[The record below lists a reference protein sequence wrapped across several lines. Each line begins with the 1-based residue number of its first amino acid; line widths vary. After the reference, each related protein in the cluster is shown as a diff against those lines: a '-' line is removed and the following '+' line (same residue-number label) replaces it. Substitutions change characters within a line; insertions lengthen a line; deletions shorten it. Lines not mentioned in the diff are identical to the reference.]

1 MAISKDIIGSLKK
14 AFNDDSRFI
23 IESDDKSYFK
33 LKLTKLP
40 DNPNVHFEYSKYS
53 SNDGYVELHLESETG
68 NPREYLCNLRSS
80 VIEELNER
88 AGKPDIEHI
97 PKDKSGS
104 WYGHC
109 YRYKPTSSDHKT
121 VNTIKEHFKKLINIF
136 EPIILRNMKLDTQL
150 KELLKSN
157 HNLILTGAPGTGK
170 TYLAKQIAARMIL
183 GKEYDKEVEKDP
195 FFKEHCGFV
204 QFHPSYDYTDFVEGL
219 RPKSDANGNV
229 GFERKDGVF
238 KAFCK
243 EALRSLPKK
252 GENGL
257 KNAYDKLAEDAK
269 NNVVLIKQSKEA
281 KQGNGKLQPIIY
293 DEEKGVIKSVLG
305 TKYPIPFSHIEE
317 LSKKY
322 KTIEALDNINNISD
336 AVRDTIRGSQDPTN
350 TWAVLRHLYER
361 YYPENFVFIID
372 EINRGDIS
380 KILGELFFSIDP
392 GYRGEKGRVQTQY
405 QNLIDKGNDI
415 YDEGFYVPEN
425 VYIIGTMNDIDRS
438 VESMDF
444 AMRRR
449 FAWKEITA
457 ESQMDMLDSLNLSD
471 NDKENAKNRLRNL
484 NNAIKS
490 KEGGIEGLSAAYH
503 IGPAYFMKL
512 EKYKDEGKG
521 AWNSLWKNHIEGVL
535 REYLRG
541 NEDIDKLMADLRNA
555 YDNEKGQKDAP
566 AQGNNEGEESEAV
579 TETGV

>member
-1 MAISKDIIGSLKK
+1 MGISEDIINGLKE
-14 AFNDDSRFI
+14 AFEHDRRFI
-23 IESDDKSYFK
+23 IEYDDKSYFK

-40 DNPNVHFEYSKYS
+40 DNPYVHFEYSKK
-53 SNDGYVELHLESETG
+53 GYVALHLESATD
-68 NPREYLCNLRSS
+68 NPREYLCNLRDS
-80 VIEELNER
+80 VVDELNER
-88 AGKPDIEHI
+88 AKEDGIVHFKN
-97 PKDKSGS
+97 GS
-104 WYGHC
+104 WYGPC
-109 YRYKPTSSDHKT
+109 YRYKNNRYRYKNEGLTKT
-121 VNTIKEHFKKLINIF
+121 EEIIQCFNDLINIF

-150 KELLKSN
+150 KDLLLSN

-183 GKEYDKEVEKDP
+183 DGKEYNEEVEKDP

-219 RPKSDANGNV
+219 RPKSDANGNI

-243 EALRSLPKK
+243 EALRSLPKE
-252 GENGL
+252 GEDGL
-257 KNAYDKLAEDAK
+257 KKAYDRLVED
-269 NNVVLIKQSKEA
+269 
-281 KQGNGKLQPIIY
+281 
-293 DEEKGVIKSVLG
+293 IKSGKVKEITLKKG
-305 TKYPIPFSHIEE
+305 KMDEVRINEKQEE
-317 LSKKY
+317 LSTIAFIVDGSERTHEVKYTDIQKLSQKY
-322 KTIEALDNINNISD
+322 KTISDLDGIPNIYDEVKAEASYI
-336 AVRDTIRGSQDPTN
+336 
-350 TWAVLRHLYER
+350 WAVLYLLYQR
-361 YYPENFVFIID
+361 YYDQKFVFIID

-405 QNLIDKGNDI
+405 QNLIDKGDDI

-457 ESQMDMLDSLNLSD
+457 ESQMDMLNDLND
-471 NDKENAKNRLRNL
+471 NKEKAKNRLRNL
-484 NNAIKS
+484 NNAIQN
-490 KEGGIEGLSAAYH
+490 IEGLSKAYH
-503 IGPAYFMKL
+503 IGPAYFLKL
-512 EKYKDEGKG
+512 KMYKDEGEG
-521 AWNSLWKNHIEGVL
+521 AWDSLWKNHIEGVL

-541 NEDIDKLMADLRNA
+541 NEDIDKNMKKLEEA
-555 YDNEKGQKDAP
+555 Y
-566 AQGNNEGEESEAV
+566 NNDQPPKNKEGEESKEV
-579 TETGV
+579 TETEG